1 MGLAGDEMSR
11 VAGLRALGRQQLA
24 QGARALALRTFREAA
39 AIAAGLGEGLLGR
52 ALGDLGVALAAVGEY
67 VLADRTLLDAL
78 AHLHRATDP
87 EGIAEVVAKRA
98 QVIAGDPAAT
108 PAAIEAAWADAAR
121 QCAMAGMLEEE
132 MRVYAAAARAALHR
146 HDRARCGAWLEKLAP
161 YLDQLEG
168 AEATWACGELGA
180 WRLVEGRPQD
190 AVELL
195 ARAAR
200 EEGRAGNTQA
210 ATLRRHELQL
220 CLALLGQPT

>member
-1 MGLAGDEMSR
+1 MVLAGDETSR

-24 QGARALALRTFREAA
+24 HGERALALRTLREAA
-39 AIAAGLGEGLLGR
+39 TIAAGLGEGLLGR
-52 ALGDLGVALAAVGEY
+52 ALGDLGVALAAVGAH

-78 AHLHRATDP
+78 AHLHRAMDA
-87 EGIAEVVAKRA
+87 EGTAEIVAKRA
-98 QVIAGDPAAT
+98 QVITGDPGAT

-121 QCAMAGMLEEE
+121 QCATAGVLEEE

-161 YLDQLEG
+161 YLAQLDG

-180 WRLVEGRPQD
+180 WRLHEGRPQE
-190 AVELL
+190 AVERL
-195 ARAAR
+195 ARAAH

-210 ATLRRHELQL
+210 ATLRRHERQL
-220 CLALLGQPT
+220 GLALLGQPT